1 MHNNGLIK
9 FFAFCFTLVSIYQIS
24 FTFITSNVE
33 TKATEYSINS
43 VSDLKDNYADL
54 REEKYTSFLD
64 SLSEKIGL
72 NKDSN
77 VMLIG
82 CEGDTDQKMYQKL
95 ISQ

>member
-64 SLSEKIGL
+64 S
-72 NKDSN
+72 
-77 VMLIG
+77 
-82 CEGDTDQKMYQKL
+82 
-95 ISQ
+95 ISDESILGFTT